1 MLPEAMP
8 DLVVVGSG
16 AAGLMAALSAAV
28 AGAKVLV
35 LERSPLIGGT
45 SAISGGQIWS
55 PLNALMERA
64 GAADDRGE
72 ALDYLSRVTLGAVG
86 EERLSR
92 YLEASPALLECL
104 EAWTELRFFQIER
117 PDYHPDFLGAR
128 DGRAFE
134 PLPYETSR
142 LGEWRSRIR
151 TSPLRGPVTSRELR
165 AGLNPDLL
173 AKRRARD
180 VRAQGAGLVAGLVRA
195 CLDRGVAFES
205 DIRITDLMLD
215 GGAVRGCRTS
225 EGHAIRSHSG
235 VMLAS
240 GGFEWNDALKD
251 AFLAPADRA
260 PTSPPWNEGDGLLM
274 GLRLGAGVAHMTEA
288 WWTAAVQVPG
298 EQWDGRPMTR
308 NIVRELAL
316 PGSILVNDAGQRFV
330 NEASSYHDLG
340 KAFQHFDPGGYRH
353 PNQTAWL
360 VFDAR
365 FKGRY
370 HIVNVAAAAPAPD
383 WFRQADTLADLAG
396 KVGMSPSGL
405 ESTVQR
411 FNSAALDGKDPE
423 FRRGADRHGL
433 TYGDPEHEP
442 NPCLAPLTEP
452 PFFAIPILHGNN
464 GTKGGLTTDGQGR
477 VVRFDGS
484 VIAGLYAC
492 GNVAASPMGPGY
504 PGTGGSLGPAMTEA
518 VVAGRAAATRAG
530 MKAHA

>member
-1 MLPEAMP
+1 MP

-16 AAGLMAALSAAV
+16 AAGLMTALSAAV
-28 AGAKVLV
+28 AGATVLV

-72 ALDYLSRVTLGAVG
+72 ALKYLSRVTLGDVG
-86 EERLSR
+86 QERLSR
-92 YLEASPALLECL
+92 YLHASPSLLKCL
-104 EAWTELRFFQIER
+104 EAWTELRFFQVER
-117 PDYHPDFLGAR
+117 PDYHPDFIGAR

-134 PLPYETSR
+134 PLPCDTAR
-142 LGEWRSRIR
+142 LGEWRRRIR
-151 TSPLRGPVTSRELR
+151 TSPLRGPATSRELR
-165 AGLNPDLL
+165 AGLSPDIL
-173 AKRRARD
+173 AERRAKDIRT
-180 VRAQGAGLVAGLVRA
+180 QGAGLVAGLVQA
-195 CLDRGVAFES
+195 CLDRGVTFES
-205 DIRITDLMLD
+205 DIRITDLVLED
-215 GGAVRGCRTS
+215 GAVRGCRTS
-225 EGHAIRSHSG
+225 DGRTIRSHAG

-240 GGFEWNDALKD
+240 GGFEWNETLKD

-340 KAFQHFDPGGYRH
+340 KAFQYFHPGAYRH
-353 PNQTAWL
+353 PNQAAWL

-365 FKGRY
+365 FKRRY
-370 HIVNVAAAAPAPD
+370 QIINVAAAAPAPD
-383 WFRQADTLADLAG
+383 WFAQAETLAGLAG
-396 KVGMSPSGL
+396 SVGIAPGGL
-405 ESTVQR
+405 ESTVDR
-411 FNSAALDGKDPE
+411 FNQAALAGEDPD
-423 FRRGADRHGL
+423 FKRGADRHGL
-433 TYGDPEHEP
+433 TYGDPENKP
-442 NPCLAPLTEP
+442 NPCLAPLVEP

-464 GTKGGLTTDGQGR
+464 GTKGGLTTDGDGR
-477 VVRFDGS
+477 VLRFDGS
-484 VIAGLYAC
+484 AIAGLYAC
-492 GNVAASPMGPGY
+492 GNVAAGPMGPGY

-518 VVAGRAAATRAG
+518 LVAGRAAATRAG
-530 MKAHA
+530 REAHA